1 VLPLQT
7 CRGHSATVS
16 IIYAKVSKMME
27 TLKRRTR

>member
-16 IIYAKVSKMME
+16 IIYAKVS
-27 TLKRRTR
+27 RC